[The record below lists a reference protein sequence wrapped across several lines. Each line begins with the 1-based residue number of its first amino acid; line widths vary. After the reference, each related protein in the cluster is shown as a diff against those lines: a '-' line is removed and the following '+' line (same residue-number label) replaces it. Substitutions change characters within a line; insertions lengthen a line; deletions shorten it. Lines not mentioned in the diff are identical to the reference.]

1 MAYAFPGGFVPEI
14 AISESQPDASFDSVM
29 ITNTTYAALDMQT
42 GTPDVSKKFGG
53 SEGTDPDY
61 FLLKIKGIGS
71 TGEEVGVVEFALA
84 DYRFEDSASDYIVD
98 QWTRVD
104 LSSLVGARSYSSSWS
119 HPTLAISA

>member
-1 MAYAFPGGFVPEI
+1 
-14 AISESQPDASFDSVM
+14 M

-71 TGEEVGVVEFALA
+71 TGEEV
-84 DYRFEDSASDYIVD
+84 
-98 QWTRVD
+98 W
-104 LSSLVGARSYSSSWS
+104 LSSPWRITALRIQRVITSWINGRV
-119 HPTLAISA
+119 LIFQVW